1 MNAQRSIEMRQTL
14 TTKVYNE
21 FLEINGEVFYYLEQ
35 PTEIDI
41 NTKTPLLV
49 RYYQGISRMG
59 LLNADLVSE
68 DEINEERIVDKITDS
83 GIAMYRNSNKGDNI
97 HRLVTVGKHVPAESP
112 LWWIYQMS
120 IGKKITWPSD
130 IYEYAHMREGKLYF
144 VTKEPKEEI
153 EMSIDKWLGSMM
165 VGVSFY
171 NEPKL
176 KVGDWIKAPLSLY
189 DEHDLVCRV
198 MSISKG
204 LTTVKALLTGE
215 EIKFINPSPESR
227 IDPEDIVK
235 SLASPEMLKLLMWDM
250 IKAQMT
256 DIKIND

>member
-1 MNAQRSIEMRQTL
+1 M
-14 TTKVYNE
+14 K
-21 FLEINGEVFYYLEQ
+21 FKEIHGEVFYLDS

-97 HRLVTVGKHVPAESP
+97 HRLVAVGKHVPAESP
-112 LWWIYQMS
+112 LWWLYQMS
-120 IGKKITWPSD
+120 IGKKITWPRGYSN
-130 IYEYAHMREGKLYF
+130 YEYAHMREGKLYYISKK
-144 VTKEPKEEI
+144 TKEET
-153 EMSIDKWLGSMM
+153 EMPIDKWLGSMM

-176 KVGDWIKAPLSLY
+176 KVGDWIKAPLSIHH
-189 DEHDLVCRV
+189 EHDLVCRV

-204 LTTVKALLTGE
+204 LTTVKTLLTGE
-215 EIKFINPSPESR
+215 EIKLTNASPESR
-227 IDPEDIVK
+227 IDLEDIVK
-235 SLASPEMLKLLMWDM
+235 SLASPEMLKLLVWDM